1 VKVILD
7 IDNFNQLIVHRG
19 ELKKMANF
27 FLILIGF
34 FIIISNIVG
43 FISCKKKEKFIRCCF
58 YNIDTGGFIWGN
70 RRYISTVDH

>member
-1 VKVILD
+1 M
-7 IDNFNQLIVHRG
+7 RSR

-43 FISCKKKEKFIRCCF
+43 FISYKKRKVYTLLLLQYWYWRL
-58 YNIDTGGFIWGN
+58 YLGQ
-70 RRYISTVDH
+70 